1 MTSKVVRKAYLVDVQ
16 VVSSGDKSQISH
28 YPSFDVIKAKNQ
40 QKMIQITQYDYIF
53 LLASST
59 NVTRRTALQPKRLF
73 FLFFFNFSKN
83 KK

>member
-1 MTSKVVRKAYLVDVQ
+1 MTSEVMRKAYLVDVQ

-28 YPSFDVIKAKNQ
+28 YPSFGVIKAKNQ

-59 NVTRRTALQPKRLF
+59 NVARRTAFTTKESLF
-73 FLFFFNFSKN
+73 FLLFF
-83 KK
+83 